1 MYLQRNKCLKINFI
15 LIGSST
21 YIGRRNKMCTVE
33 PIRSKKDI
41 KKVEKILEAQS
52 KRNLL
57 LFVMGINFGL
67 RITDILSLNVG
78 DVKDKNFIELYEK
91 KTGKYKKI
99 PVNSRLKP
107 MFDEYTKGRKIN
119 EPLFLSYRNKR
130 LDRITSYNIIKEACR
145 LAGLEEVVGT
155 HTMRKTFGYHHYKKY
170 NDVALLQKIFNHS
183 SLAITLRYIG
193 IDQEEIYFSYSNFI
207 L

>member
-1 MYLQRNKCLKINFI
+1 
-15 LIGSST
+15 
-21 YIGRRNKMCTVE
+21 MCTVE